1 MGRPAKIQE
10 NVAKNTSEAVK
21 ASEVDLQKEVSE
33 NVEQKFENNMNE
45 SVNNIEVVEAIQKQQ
60 DPQENA
66 LSNTIAL
73 QPNLGVEQPNADE
86 SLIVASNDQNNVVY
100 TVKKAFKDGP
110 QYRIAGVEPNVYEIG
125 TDVSHFDA
133 SRLKSLVNSGRVSKS
148 E

>member
-10 NVAKNTSEAVK
+10 NVAEKTSDAVN
-21 ASEVDLQKEVSE
+21 ASEVDLQNEFSE
-33 NVEQKFENNMNE
+33 NVEQKFENNMGEN
-45 SVNNIEVVEAIQKQQ
+45 VNNIEVVEAIQKQQ
-60 DPQENA
+60 DPNEND
-66 LSNTIAL
+66 LSNMPIL
-73 QPNLGVEQPNADE
+73 DQNLGIEKTE
-86 SLIVASNDQNNVVY
+86 SLEPSFSVSNNQNDGVYIVVR
-100 TVKKAFKDGP
+100 AFKDAP